1 MKTQRNDRSRSA
13 GLTFIEVI
21 GSLAVITMLVAL
33 LAPRVTEAI
42 HDAHVAAEVT
52 TINNM
57 KTAVEAYYRQYGKL
71 AGTGGAPV
79 TFTQSAYNNWDR
91 DVLVREGLLER
102 EFDTHL
108 GQLGYL
114 RLTPVNPSA
123 TADPLTSGNRGGLG
137 SIYCNNGVYDLTQE
151 YSAVASPDDLEFAT
165 ASGSTTGRWMAG
177 GIAASVLRN
186 PSMISLLAAASPA
199 FRLHEHFSADGV
211 RQAIGAGQGVAALRR
226 LLSSTS
232 IHPLEACYPLPNS
245 LPNPTPTYG
254 SGGSGPGEANSS
266 RPSARNDANA
276 GAVVAEVIMTQVP
289 IEDAFRIS
297 MAIDGPS
304 QSNWAYWDTVGR
316 VKYDYLKAKKGVVF
330 IYLGNGN

>member
-1 MKTQRNDRSRSA
+1 MKTHSNDRRSSA

-21 GSLAVITMLVAL
+21 GSLAVITMLAAL

-52 TINNM
+52 TLNHM

-71 AGTGGAPV
+71 AGAGGGSV

-137 SIYCNNGVYDLTQE
+137 TIYCNNGVYDLTQE
-151 YSAVASPDDLEFAT
+151 YSAVASPGDLEFAT
-165 ASGSTTGRWMAG
+165 ASGSKAGRWVAS
-177 GIAASVLRN
+177 GIAASLFRN
-186 PSMISLLAAASPA
+186 PSMVSLLAAASPA
-199 FRLHEHFSADGV
+199 VRGHEWFSADGV
-211 RQAIGAGQGVAALRR
+211 RQSLGASQGVAALRG

-232 IHPLEACYPLPNS
+232 IHPLEACYPLPNN
-245 LPNPTPTYG
+245 LPKPTPTYG
-254 SGGSGPGEANSS
+254 SGGSGPGKVSSS
-266 RPSARNDANA
+266 RPSARNDAHA
-276 GAVVAEVIMTQVP
+276 GAVVAEV
-289 IEDAFRIS
+289 
-297 MAIDGPS
+297 
-304 QSNWAYWDTVGR
+304 
-316 VKYDYLKAKKGVVF
+316 
-330 IYLGNGN
+330 